1 MKDSL
6 IEPPVLAA
14 HAVRQV
20 VALVGAGLP
29 ANQARNMTNEKISA
43 FLPQQAQQ
51 FEFIWGLASQIGG
64 PITLALERLAEV
76 FDRQQKNMSEIR
88 LAFAGPQATSKLVSW
103 LPVGALVLGQL
114 VGMNPLGA
122 IFGSIAG
129 LVSVLLGTG
138 LLVLGQRWSK
148 KLLERANSK
157 SLDPGAFIDAVLI
170 GLQAGLPLRK
180 SQALAEAHFRNI
192 FDAEVATFDLSILK
206 TAAEL
211 SRDSGASLTK
221 ILAAEADRLREQER
235 YQISERIARLG
246 VRLMIPLG
254 VAVLPAFILIAIIPI
269 AISLLSNGQ
278 L

>member
-29 ANQARNMTNEKISA
+29 ANQARSMTNEKISA

-103 LPVGALVLGQL
+103 LPVGALALGQL

-122 IFGSIAG
+122 IIGSIAG

-192 FDAEVATFDLSILK
+192 FDTEVATFDLIILK